1 MTDNKGHVI
10 SFKNTVVIC
19 TSNIG
24 TKLIQEEMLKN
35 AAGTANEDKKDG
47 GKEEAKDDKDKKP
60 GENEIEVKNSPVANS
75 VPDGSKEK
83 PKKKGVKKTEGKGEE
98 KTDQKEDDK
107 KDPLE
112 SKTEDKEKEQAEKA
126 EKKETDEKKAKK
138 DSFEDIRAKVMGELL
153 KFFKPELVNRF
164 DEVIVFEP
172 LKYEHIAEIVKLQ
185 FKGLTKLM
193 EDQEIGFYYTDE
205 VIEVIVQA
213 GYDPLFGAR
222 PLKRAIQKLIE
233 NPISN
238 LIITGKA
245 RPADVVKVRV
255 DKDEL
260 VFDIEKTVLVP
271 VDTKRVHCAKC
282 DNDFKTEIVKN
293 STMICPK
300 CLSYGDVLKVA

>member
-1 MTDNKGHVI
+1 
-10 SFKNTVVIC
+10 
-19 TSNIG
+19 
-24 TKLIQEEMLKN
+24 MLKN

-60 GENEIEVKNSPVANS
+60 DGKDIEVKNSPVANS
-75 VPDGSKEK
+75 MPDGSKEK
-83 PKKKGVKKTEGKGEE
+83 PKKKGAKKTEDKGEV

-112 SKTEDKEKEQAEKA
+112 SKTEDKEKEVAEKA
-126 EKKETDEKKAKK
+126 EKKEIDEKKAKK

-245 RPADVVKVRV
+245 KPADVVKVRV

-282 DNDFKTEIVKN
+282 DNDFKTEVVKN